1 MLVHGG
7 RAGEAWRDVAAVCW
21 CMGLGVWDLFEE
33 SGLLAC
39 SLCLLPVSVLV
50 IILGRL
56 TFVIFS
62 RATTSTSE
70 ETSLFSGRRLPSRQS
85 TTSTS
90 GKLML
95 DLPRRRQSL
104 VQASPAATNST
115 TTKHYAY
122 DSRLEQ

>member
-1 MLVHGG
+1 MVDALVRLGG
-7 RAGEAWRDVAAVCW
+7 TLRLRV
-21 CMGLGVWDLFEE
+21 GVLDLFEKAD
-33 SGLLAC
+33 LLAC
-39 SLCLLPVSVLV
+39 SPCLLIVSVLTFT
-50 IILGRL
+50 LGPL

-62 RATTSTSE
+62 RTTTSTLE
-70 ETSLFSGRRLPSRQS
+70 ATSVCSRRRIPGRQCMPS
-85 TTSTS
+85 TV
-90 GKLML
+90 GEPML

>member
-1 MLVHGG
+1 MADALVRLGG
-7 RAGEAWRDVAAVCW
+7 TLRLCVD
-21 CMGLGVWDLFEE
+21 VWDLFEE

-39 SLCLLPVSVLV
+39 SLCLLPVSILA
-50 IILGRL
+50 IILGHL

-62 RATTSTSE
+62 RATTSTLE

-95 DLPRRRQSL
+95 NLPRRRQFL
-104 VQASPAATNST
+104 VQASPTATTSKT
-115 TTKHYAY
+115 TMHHAY
-122 DSRLEQ
+122 DSGHEQ